1 MLDQHPGADFDRAVR
16 ERLTTRASLRPRSA
30 ADASP
35 VSACDCH
42 LTPRPRPRD
51 LPDPNCR
58 RCLGT
63 GEVVRG

>member
-1 MLDQHPGADFDRAVR
+1 MLDQRGADFDRAVR
-16 ERLTTRASLRPRSA
+16 GHLMTRAGLRPRGA
-30 ADASP
+30 ADVSP
-35 VSACDCH
+35 VSACNCH

-58 RCLGT
+58 QCFGS